1 MKRVTLIL
9 ITLIFG
15 LSGLH
20 RFWVGDKVVGFIFLA
35 CLILGGVGTNF
46 NIGISVYPL
55 YFLFILYFVDLFS
68 TLFRGKL
75 INIPFLGGV
84 KSTNVSEDLKSSS
97 KSISKNQL
105 SEEDELELQNN
116 QKYEDKVATSQ
127 RNLEKSTEKFS
138 KGSDPSEFVI
148 KILDG
153 IINNNKDMFMDGDF
167 NIRPG
172 YAYDKFYMDRVDG
185 SYDMSLQGLIHH
197 IMYEHAVY
205 ESILSKKGLNDC
217 GDIVKTNPESI
228 YGPDSDDDDFDEVQE
243 MLDNIYYQCIKHVGM
258 RFKKEGIKSNSFSD
272 YLD

>member
-1 MKRVTLIL
+1 MYR
-9 ITLIFG
+9 
-15 LSGLH
+15 
-20 RFWVGDKVVGFIFLA
+20 DKVTA
-35 CLILGGVGTNF
+35 
-46 NIGISVYPL
+46 
-55 YFLFILYFVDLFS
+55 
-68 TLFRGKL
+68 
-75 INIPFLGGV
+75 
-84 KSTNVSEDLKSSS
+84 
-97 KSISKNQL
+97 
-105 SEEDELELQNN
+105 
-116 QKYEDKVATSQ
+116 SQ
-127 RNLEKSTEKFS
+127 RNIEKSTEKFS

-153 IINNNKDMFMDGDF
+153 IIDNNKDMFMDGDF
-167 NIRPG
+167 NVRPG

-197 IMYEHAVY
+197 IMFEHAVY
-205 ESILSKKGLNDC
+205 ESILSKKGLKDC